1 MLNIWKFLLIF
12 LSFFPS
18 LFTIKSPLSF
28 SVEDT
33 EEDSKGDES
42 EGMVRVSA
50 FSSDISELLPSIKV
64 WSDWMLGHPDEWNP
78 PPGSIE

>member
-1 MLNIWKFLLIF
+1 MLILFP
-12 LSFFPS
+12 SFFTLNCAPTP
-18 LFTIKSPLSF
+18 F
-28 SVEDT
+28 VEVA

-50 FSSDISELLPSIKV
+50 FSSDLSELLPSIKV

>member
-1 MLNIWKFLLIF
+1 MEFPLLFIYVYIF
-12 LSFFPS
+12 INSLIRFSLS
-18 LFTIKSPLSF
+18 TPLPI
-28 SVEDT
+28 EDV

-50 FSSDISELLPSIKV
+50 FSSDLRELLPSIKV

-78 PPGSIE
+78 PPCTIE